1 MDAIWFAFGV
11 AVSSGI
17 MEIRN
22 AVTLAPPIRAFAL
35 SRFSSR
41 YAILSAWN
49 FDEEAT
55 FLPNMIEAAISIA
68 STNITTSLRAEF
80 YLPDNDFD
88 LSSVPFLLTN
98 PSSVNLYWLV

>member
-17 MEIRN
+17 IEIRN

-55 FLPNMIEAAISIA
+55 VLPNMIETAINIA
-68 STNITTSLRAEF
+68 SINIIAALRAVFFLLE
-80 YLPDNDFD
+80 NDLD
-88 LSSVPFLLTN
+88 LSFVPCLKTS
-98 PSSVNLYWLV
+98 PSSVNL